1 MRLIKCKKCGC
12 ARHGII
18 KSATIVK
25 QTESTQETMKT
36 MPLCYACFVEG
47 IGGVA
52 IHDIKNYPRIRITI
66 RVSTL
71 MKMVEDKG
79 GKE

>member
-1 MRLIKCKKCGC
+1 MRLIKCEKCGC

-25 QTESTQETMKT
+25 QTESIQETMKT

-52 IHDIKNYPRIRITI
+52 IRDIKNYPEYATQFI
-66 RVSTL
+66 STL
-71 MKMVEDKG
+71 MQMAEDKG
-79 GKE
+79 GAT